1 MADNNALREIREL
14 VLADPALQERLRVTI
29 DKADFTNAV
38 VSLAEEQGLVLTEDD
53 VVEAMRTGRKMWI
66 ERWI

>member
-1 MADNNALREIREL
+1 MADNNSLREIREL
-14 VLADPALQERLRVTI
+14 VLADPELRERLRSII

-38 VSLAEEQGLVLTEDD
+38 LSLAEEKGLVLTEDD
-53 VVEAMRTGRKMWI
+53 VGDAMRMGRKAWI